1 MQPNRRKSGALGSGT
16 IRIQMKAPWTDP
28 SLRELLGALA
38 ALAAFGC
45 GLALA
50 QGDFLFAVVFCAAS
64 VVAIIEAIRRS
75 R

>member
-1 MQPNRRKSGALGSGT
+1 
-16 IRIQMKAPWTDP
+16 MKTKPPWMEP
-28 SLRELLGALA
+28 RLHELVALA

-50 QGDFLFAVVFCAAS
+50 VGDHFFAAVLGAAGA
-64 VVAIIEAIRRS
+64 VATIEAIRRS